1 MQRVD
6 VSSLVVL
13 GMRSPSASWEQPF
26 ELLHACHERASRML
40 ALLVKLQGH
49 LVAHGVDEH
58 AIAAA
63 VDVMRYFDLAAPLHH
78 RDEEEHVF
86 PLAFAAD
93 DNDVAAAVTRLAGQ
107 HAMMEAVW
115 KGLRIELLALAA
127 PDRPTRL
134 AVAWGTDH
142 LVCAFRD
149 LYCEHIG
156 VEERVIYPYVQQ
168 RLSAASTETMGQAM
182 AARRGAVA

>member
-6 VSSLVVL
+6 LSSLVVP

-26 ELLHACHERASRML
+26 EMLHACHERATRML
-40 ALLVKLQGH
+40 ALLIKLQAH
-49 LVAHGVDEH
+49 LVAHGIDDQ
-58 AIAAA
+58 ATQAA

-93 DNDVAAAVTRLAGQ
+93 EYEVVAAVTRLAGQ

-115 KGLRIELLALAA
+115 KGLRIELLALTA
-127 PDRPTRL
+127 PEKPKRL
-134 AVAWGTDH
+134 AVAWSTDH
-142 LVCAFRD
+142 LVCAFKE
-149 LYCEHIG
+149 LYSEHIG
-156 VEERVIYPYVQQ
+156 VEEGLVYPYVQQ
-168 RLSAASTETMGQAM
+168 RMTAALTETMGRAM
-182 AARRGAVA
+182 AARRGAVP